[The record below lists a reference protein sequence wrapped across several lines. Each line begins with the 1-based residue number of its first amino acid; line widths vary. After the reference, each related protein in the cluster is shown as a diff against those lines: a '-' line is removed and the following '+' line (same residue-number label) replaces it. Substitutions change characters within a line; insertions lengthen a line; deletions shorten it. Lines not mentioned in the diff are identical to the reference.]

1 MYVLHANRTL
11 PSRFWTVAPSCFLLL
26 WASGFVFLKIGLAYA
41 DPLTFLAL
49 RYLCVVGLLVPIA
62 LWLRPTFPTDIRGW
76 GASIGIGLL
85 LQSGYFGFTYLS
97 LRAGLTAGSVAPIT
111 CQQPIIVGLAAP
123 LLAQER
129 VSALRWVGL
138 LLGVLGASLVL
149 IANSGNFAVTVWG
162 ATFGVMA
169 LLSIAGSTMLE
180 KRFNFPLHPVSAN
193 IIQCSVGL
201 IVIGSLATVL
211 EPMHIDWTWQF
222 VVSLTYLV
230 LGASLAAITLLL
242 AMIRRGEA
250 SRVSA
255 LFFLVPPLTA
265 ALAFIFIG
273 EKLSVAALPGMGMV
287 AVGIY
292 MVMRKS

>member
-1 MYVLHANRTL
+1 MYVLQANRTI
-11 PSRFWTVAPSCFLLL
+11 PSQFRSAAPSCFVLL
-26 WASGFVFLKIGLAYA
+26 WASGFVFLKIGLVYA

-49 RYLCVVGLLVPIA
+49 RYLCVVGLLVPVA
-62 LWLRPTFPTDIRGW
+62 LWLRPAFPTDARGW
-76 GASIGIGLL
+76 GASISIGLL

-97 LRAGLTAGSVAPIT
+97 LRAGLTAGSVALIT

-123 LLAQER
+123 LLAREK
-129 VSALRWVGL
+129 VSALRWAGL

-149 IANSGNFAVTVWG
+149 TANSGNFAVTFWG

-169 LLSIAGSTMLE
+169 LLSIAGSTIFE
-180 KRFNFPLHPVSAN
+180 KRFAFPLHPVSAN

-201 IVIGSLATVL
+201 AVIGSLATAL

-222 VVSLTYLV
+222 LVSLTFLV
-230 LGASLAAITLLL
+230 LGASLAGITLLL

-292 MVMRKS
+292 VVMRKS